1 MDVQMPNC
9 DGYEGKLTQAGC
21 GTCSDGRLATKL
33 IRKHRNP
40 EVRNILII
48 AMTASAIE
56 GDRQKCLD
64 SGMNNYLAKPVRAQ
78 TLKSLLESYLH
89 KEADGQDIP
98 GLQAEAKM
106 LVKQAL
112 DEGGNGDGA
121 GGGHKENNGVRKA
134 HNALVDEETGE
145 TRMRSRPASVR
156 SVTQRWLGPSGKD
169 GKSSPS

>member
-1 MDVQMPNC
+1 
-9 DGYEGKLTQAGC
+9 
-21 GTCSDGRLATKL
+21 L

-78 TLKSLLESYLH
+78 TLKGLLESYLR
-89 KEADGQDIP
+89 KEEDEQDMP
-98 GLQAEAKM
+98 SLQAEAKM

-112 DEGGNGDGA
+112 SENGNGDGGEG
-121 GGGHKENNGVRKA
+121 GGGHKENNGVRRL
-134 HNALVDEETGE
+134 HDTLVDEATGE
-145 TRMRSRPASVR
+145 MKMRSRPASVR
-156 SVTQRWLGPSGKD
+156 SVTQRWLGPGGKD
-169 GKSSPS
+169 EGSSPS